1 MSYMN
6 QEKKAE
12 LAPGIKAVL
21 KKYGV
26 KGTIGVRDHSTL
38 VVNLKGGKLNIL
50 ENWYQTAT
58 KYSEV
63 NNYGDKIERRE
74 YLDVN
79 HFWIDEGYSGQV
91 KEFLNELL
99 VAMKGKD
106 WYNNSD
112 IMTDYFDTAYYI
124 DINVGKWDK
133 PYVYEV

>member
-6 QEKKAE
+6 QERKAE
-12 LAPGIKAVL
+12 LAPGIKSVL

-79 HFWIDEGYSGQV
+79 HHWIDEGYSGQV
-91 KEFLNELL
+91 KEFLNELKD
-99 VAMKGKD
+99 AMMVGNWD
-106 WYNNSD
+106 RCD
-112 IMTDYFDTAYYI
+112 IRTDYFDIGWYI
-124 DINVGKWDK
+124 DINVGQWNK
-133 PYVYEV
+133 PYVYEA